1 MASYKLAMAALGI
14 DSDEDLLV
22 QKNISTDILAQRFIS
37 RSLVLDSYG
46 LTSHAAATAA
56 FGVEQCCSSG
66 DSTQGTVTEG
76 ENVLA
81 LKELSIQLHH
91 FKGFL
96 YDGLLNSD
104 STFIG
109 DWLGSPISD
118 TISDILQSWV
128 SHLSSSD
135 DELNERSI
143 PSSARGPIVDL
154 LMRRIRPMSEGHF
167 CLFQSCS
174 HEELFDR
181 LIASVQAESEC
192 STKEV
197 SSYDSRIVSASLQ
210 KSLSKCQ
217 ARKMDSILSNLLEQK
232 EKKSA
237 ILTEVESRA
246 SVLPVEDS
254 FERAIV
260 AALGGLVRDS
270 KGSMPLLQ
278 MILEVASASL
288 PTLNRSLRCLR
299 SPMRLASLVVNTCTF
314 FDNTYVSSLSAA
326 NKNEESRQFLPIMW
340 LLLETTPTY
349 LAAFDVEGM
358 PKESGVISAQ
368 LDTIQDALS
377 VCDLVQRY
385 MTPPAVFLLLGDQ
398 SEREGC
404 RSVVISSSD
413 SSYIRLARRTYM
425 KDLLTGCGF
434 LVAGLSEVVSSEDKE
449 STEEKRA
456 FPVSSS
462 SEVLTNMVSM
472 GQALIL
478 RMCFEFGKAQEGSSP
493 SRSFDGD
500 ESSMSWKKVAHDVMS
515 LCSYFKPLS
524 VPPLWAGHAFLQCL
538 LHYEG
543 VNADLKLVL
552 KTIRDTEKIASDD
565 SDESDQ
571 TLGSILGTL
580 GVECTHIERLVLN
593 RAVEIFNSVSSCNS
607 DDLREV
613 DQLLALLPLQ
623 SPCPVMASAVRF
635 ERALMELVSLL
646 STLQVDLLPL
656 QLRLLSPAD
665 AAARLLEQRPQ
676 AYFELNS
683 KGDYDELFSS
693 DFDQNLTGDTQDILV
708 RRTLLRDRPPP
719 GARLVRILLALH
731 PDSLGPGST
740 SVSSTDSLHTSKMEI
755 YLELLFA
762 AISMSDMEGAYCL
775 CRTLLTASAA
785 AAASD
790 SEKYGNTSSSLPLA
804 VLERISESSLLVV
817 GMLEV
822 ATDELHKALR
832 SDLLSLIL
840 ASTPVGE
847 LERISSLW
855 RQLPPIQS
863 SSSPSF
869 SPSADD
875 ALDAD
880 EINLSAARLALLDV
894 IGKMLRNKDEHG
906 LFSSST
912 LESPANVVASA
923 GTDTSRLSDA
933 VGHLLLVEDSDS
945 VHALLEKLYSD
956 LDKKLSSTLFQEKQG
971 QGSGFGRESHKIDEA
986 LVSKVVSKGFSRNSA
1001 KRAVLATRGEGFKEA
1016 LSWAVE
1022 HSRDEDFEF
1031 PIAET
1036 VKGALLSWRD
1046 ESLVSFNPDSMKG
1059 ALTVL
1064 ADVSEMYQ
1072 RHCSLSSPPRN
1083 KPISMQD
1090 TYPNLVS
1097 EEVEWCEEIDR
1108 LVTAGDVE
1116 AEGIVNDSAV
1126 RAKETDKVK
1135 DREEEK
1141 EKEQEKEIEIEN
1153 VKQTAIE
1160 TAINDENEMEKAEQ
1174 IEITV
1179 VNGSNHAAP
1188 VDTLSTIQSPFV
1200 SQEQTVENAQLTE
1213 PHTAHAAATS
1223 TSHTEDNEHCKAI
1236 SKAIPA
1242 PVQVSV
1248 PSMFLPP
1255 TATETIK
1262 QASEV
1267 HLASVT
1273 PNVVESERSLAQ
1285 KVSITITAVD
1295 AATLTSAPASK
1306 NQNSDSVS
1314 DVGTEAGVGVEGLQT
1329 VVHVKTVSSIED
1341 DTMQTDLPVE
1351 SSSNLLLPPLL
1362 PSVVAQSKL
1371 PNIDIAV
1378 SNTPKSVP
1386 VTETDPKAIPPP
1398 AAAATAAIPH
1408 SMVVQLPIPVRAV
1421 SLQKDSLSIAI
1432 DTTPPTP
1439 PAPALSTTV
1448 STVKDT
1454 ATMLPPVLHSAL
1466 TPALPPVLPSVLPPV
1481 LHSVLPPAPTPS
1493 IPPLLPSAATS
1504 TLPSTLPPGL
1514 PPTSPRAQKASSNT
1528 LSALTSNNSTVLK
1541 AHLASRL
1548 RGALDVAEDF
1558 TGIGVNAAD
1567 LARSV
1572 ANGDAIETEG
1582 AEEEIGGPC
1591 DQVFQVCRSLAT
1603 HRRTAAFDFLPQL
1616 LVLLPTYFQ
1625 TEVAV
1630 RAERLIFAGAS
1641 PSSSVAGGELERA
1654 KWATAALRLLTYHT
1668 LGDPLTYTV
1677 CIPILYTP
1685 LNTRRTILLLAY
1697 LYKGLDGSNLNG
1709 LIGVIKVATDHL
1721 LAVIAVDP
1729 DPSAVQTTEIQV
1741 KEAARA
1747 IQRASTP
1754 EGVQVCIISYPSL
1767 FTPQTQSI
1775 PSLPLSLIP
1784 PPHPLSAHPLTFSHP
1799 LRATLPLLT
1808 PFTFLSLQVSTISD
1822 ESSEERTVASGAASV
1837 SAALKQLQE
1846 DVAVLRRV
1854 SRIPDSGGVYAKS
1867 LLKLKSGMI

>member
-1 MASYKLAMAALGI
+1 MASYKIAMAALGI

-22 QKNISTDILAQRFIS
+22 QKNITSDILAQRFIS

-66 DSTQGTVTEG
+66 DSTQGTVIEG
-76 ENVLA
+76 GNVLA

-118 TISDILQSWV
+118 TISDLLQSWV
-128 SHLSSSD
+128 SHSSSSD
-135 DELNERSI
+135 DESIERSI
-143 PSSARGPIVDL
+143 PSSARISIVDL
-154 LMRRIRPMSEGHF
+154 LMRRIRPMSEGPF

-174 HEELFDR
+174 HDELFDR
-181 LIASVQAESEC
+181 LLKSIQAESESEC

-197 SSYDSRIVSASLQ
+197 NSYDSRTVSASLQ

-217 ARKMDSILSNLLEQK
+217 GRKMDSILSNLLEQK
-232 EKKSA
+232 EQKSA

-254 FERAIV
+254 FERAVV

-270 KGSMPLLQ
+270 KGSLPLLQ

-288 PTLNRSLRCLR
+288 PTMTRSLRCLR

-326 NKNEESRQFLPIMW
+326 KKSEESRQFLPIMW
-340 LLLETTPTY
+340 LLLETTPAS

-377 VCDLVQRY
+377 VCDLVQCY
-385 MTPPAVFLLLGDQ
+385 MTPPAVFLLLGDK

-404 RSVVISSSD
+404 RNVVISSSE

-434 LVAGLSEVVSSEDKE
+434 LVPGLSEISSSEDKE
-449 STEEKRA
+449 NTEEKFA

-493 SRSFDGD
+493 SRTFDGD

-524 VPPLWAGHAFLQCL
+524 VPPLWGGHAFLQCL

-552 KTIRDTEKIASDD
+552 KTIRDTDKIASDD
-565 SDESDQ
+565 SDESDL
-571 TLGSILGTL
+571 TLGSILGSL
-580 GVECTHIERLVLN
+580 GVECSHIERLVLN

-607 DDLREV
+607 GDLREV

-623 SPCPVMASAVRF
+623 SPCPFMAAAVRL
-635 ERALMELVSLL
+635 ERALMELVGLL
-646 STLQVDLLPL
+646 SALQVDLLPL

-693 DFDQNLTGDTQDILV
+693 DYDQTEDTQDILV
-708 RRTLLRDRPPP
+708 RRTLLRDKPPP

-731 PDSLGPGST
+731 PDSLGPGSV
-740 SVSSTDSLHTSKMEI
+740 SVSSTDSLHTAKMEI

-762 AISMSDMEGAYCL
+762 AVSMSDMEGAYCL
-775 CRTLLTASAA
+775 CRTLLIASAA
-785 AAASD
+785 AAAGDSDSD
-790 SEKYGNTSSSLPLA
+790 SEKYGNTSSSLPPA

-855 RQLPPIQS
+855 RQLPSIRS

-894 IGKMLRNKDEHG
+894 IGKMLRNSDEHG
-906 LFSSST
+906 LFSSNT
-912 LESPANVVASA
+912 LESPANVVACA

-933 VGHLLLVEDSDS
+933 VGHLLLVGDSDS

-971 QGSGFGRESHKIDEA
+971 QGSGFGRESYKIDEA

-1036 VKGALLSWRD
+1036 VKGALLTWRD
-1046 ESLVSFNPDSMKG
+1046 ESHVSFNPDSMKG

-1072 RHCSLSSPPRN
+1072 RHCSLSSPPRS
-1083 KPISMQD
+1083 KPTATQD
-1090 TYPNLVS
+1090 TYPEPVS
-1097 EEVEWCEEIDR
+1097 EDVEWCEEIDR
-1108 LVTAGDVE
+1108 LVTNGEVE
-1116 AEGIVNDSAV
+1116 AEVEVEVEFIVSDLAV
-1126 RAKETDKVK
+1126 AGKETEKVK
-1135 DREEEK
+1135 DIEVEQA
-1141 EKEQEKEIEIEN
+1141 KEQERETDIEVEIEN
-1153 VKQTAIE
+1153 VKETAIE
-1160 TAINDENEMEKAEQ
+1160 TQKKDEKDPEKTQET
-1174 IEITV
+1174 EIVV
-1179 VNGSNHAAP
+1179 VNGTSDTTP
-1188 VDTLSTIQSPFV
+1188 VDPESTIQTPFV
-1200 SQEQTVENAQLTE
+1200 APEQRVENTLLAVMH
-1213 PHTAHAAATS
+1213 PAPAVDTA
-1223 TSHTEDNEHCKAI
+1223 TSHTEEI
-1236 SKAIPA
+1236 ELSQVVPVPA
-1242 PVQVSV
+1242 PVLA
-1248 PSMFLPP
+1248 PAIFPP
-1255 TATETIK
+1255 HTATETLRHLRE
-1262 QASEV
+1262 A
-1267 HLASVT
+1267 HLASLT
-1273 PNVVESERSLAQ
+1273 PNVADSEEIAEL
-1285 KVSITITAVD
+1285 KEPITVAAVDTAV
-1295 AATLTSAPASK
+1295 LVPVPVPASK
-1306 NQNSDSVS
+1306 YQNTDSVG
-1314 DVGTEAGVGVEGLQT
+1314 DAEMGVGVEVSVPT
-1329 VVHVKTVSSIED
+1329 VGVKSVSSVED
-1341 DTMQTDLPVE
+1341 GPVQTDLPLK
-1351 SSSNLLLPPLL
+1351 SSTIPLLPLL
-1362 PSVVAQSKL
+1362 PSPALPSKL
-1371 PNIDIAV
+1371 LNIDSAV
-1378 SNTPKSVP
+1378 SKTLTSVP
-1386 VTETDPKAIPPP
+1386 IADPEAAVA
-1398 AAAATAAIPH
+1398 AAAATPH
-1408 SMVVQLPIPVRAV
+1408 SAILPPPMSMSTRA
-1421 SLQKDSLSIAI
+1421 STAQQMNTLSIDTSSPPSPAI
-1432 DTTPPTP
+1432 
-1439 PAPALSTTV
+1439 STIV
-1448 STVKDT
+1448 PTVKDT
-1454 ATMLPPVLHSAL
+1454 APTHSPALPSVLPFAPTPALSSALPPVLPPVLSPAL
-1466 TPALPPVLPSVLPPV
+1466 PPVLSPALPPVLSPALPPVLPPV
-1481 LHSVLPPAPTPS
+1481 
-1493 IPPLLPSAATS
+1493 
-1504 TLPSTLPPGL
+1504 
-1514 PPTSPRAQKASSNT
+1514 SPRALKTSSST
-1528 LSALTSNNSTVLK
+1528 LTALTSNNSTVLK

-1548 RGALDVAEDF
+1548 RGALDVADDF

-1572 ANGDAIETEG
+1572 ANREAFEAEG

-1625 TEVAV
+1625 MEVAL
-1630 RAERLIFAGAS
+1630 RAERLVFGGAS
-1641 PSSSVAGGELERA
+1641 PSSSIAGGELERA
-1654 KWATAALRLLTYHT
+1654 KWAMAALRLLTYHT

-1677 CIPILYTP
+1677 CVPILYAP
-1685 LNTRRTILLLAY
+1685 FNTRRTILLLAH
-1697 LYKGLDGSNLNG
+1697 LYKGLDGGNLNG
-1709 LIGVIKVATDHL
+1709 LMGVIKVATDHL
-1721 LAVIAVDP
+1721 LAVIAVDS

-1754 EGVQVCIISYPSL
+1754 EGVQV
-1767 FTPQTQSI
+1767 SI
-1775 PSLPLSLIP
+1775 PFLLVPPLSTLLSS
-1784 PPHPLSAHPLTFSHP
+1784 PHPLS
-1799 LRATLPLLT
+1799 LL
-1808 PFTFLSLQVSTISD
+1808 LSPPRPPS
-1822 ESSEERTVASGAASV
+1822 
-1837 SAALKQLQE
+1837 
-1846 DVAVLRRV
+1846 
-1854 SRIPDSGGVYAKS
+1854 
-1867 LLKLKSGMI
+1867 